1 MLKKKILLLSFLPY
15 LAMANNFIE
24 VKVHDLNV
32 SKQDDIFGRLGYMEY
47 ESAIISRDTLSFNIS
62 DRNKSKSSAEV
73 YFKNNQL
80 KLDNGMMTAQF
91 DMSGNTFLNTLD
103 KLKIS
108 NAETA
113 INATYFNINGSSFYM
128 DREGLELKANNFFVF
143 CTTNDPEYDM
153 ATGDGIVKGCMT
165 ELNITPKSYKEPVN
179 FIFKKK
185 LEDGAT
191 FTASGDI
198 GTMQLQAARFLQVA
212 SPLLVMDY
220 KQYDVQAKSVDLKC
234 EKDEDL
240 VEIDSDSLMSGCEN
254 TAALNV
260 PKILVSNSKE
270 KTKFYFD
277 IDTLNVKSERLNFH
291 SDIFQFIDTKK
302 SVTVKDLDVK
312 CQKLIQSDLLDIPS
326 MIKECLIDGSIE
338 IDKLK
343 TSEDVKIVTDPRGRV
358 VSRQI
363 VSNRYKNLEIDT
375 YRPLA
380 NLSLDKSNLSDIS
393 IKITNGVAKVKAHA
407 YKNVLLKKNFDVDL
421 TASVSFNEK
430 DSQIILDV
438 TDVVVP
444 FGFIKVKWIWLIEK
458 IIKNAIVGSNVT
470 YDDGKFYISI

>member
-1 MLKKKILLLSFLPY
+1 MLKKKLILLSLTPFLVI
-15 LAMANNFIE
+15 ANSFIE

-32 SKQDDIFGRLGYMEY
+32 SKQDDIFGRMGYMEY

-62 DRNKSKSSAEV
+62 DRDKNKSSAEV

-80 KLDNGMMTAQF
+80 KLDNGSMTAQF

-103 KLKIS
+103 KLKMNNS
-108 NAETA
+108 ETA
-113 INATYFNINGSSFYM
+113 INATYFNINGSSFFM
-128 DREGLELKANNFFVF
+128 DREGLELEANNFFVF
-143 CTTNDPEYDM
+143 CTTNDPDYDM
-153 ATGDGIVKGCMT
+153 ASGDGIVKGCMT

-179 FIFKKK
+179 FALKKK
-185 LEDGAT
+185 LQDGAI
-191 FTASGDI
+191 FTARGDI
-198 GTMQLQAARFLQVA
+198 GTMQLQAARFLQIA

-240 VEIDSDSLMSGCEN
+240 IEIDSDSLMSGCEN

-277 IDTLNVKSERLNFH
+277 IDTLNVKNERLNFH
-291 SDIFQFIDTKK
+291 SDIFQFIDSKK
-302 SVTVKDLDVK
+302 SVTVKDLNVK

-326 MIKECLIDGSIE
+326 MIKECLIDGSID
-338 IDKLK
+338 IAKLK
-343 TSEDVKIVTDPRGRV
+343 TNEDIKTITDPRGRV
-358 VSRQI
+358 ISRQT
-363 VSNRYKNLEIDT
+363 VSSRYKNLEIDS
-375 YRPLA
+375 YRPLE

-430 DSQIILDV
+430 ESQIIMDV

-470 YDDGKFYISI
+470 FEDGKFYISI